1 MKRPKK
7 LALAAVACLVVSAFG
22 IGVGAPANADAG
34 PFEPT
39 VGTVYIS
46 TEVGTNQMQLWQAP
60 QLDTGLIFS
69 PNGPRTASGT
79 VYNAQGHRATDGYI
93 YAISHSANS
102 FGHLLR
108 IDKAGGVTDLGSAF
122 SPALK
127 PANNVVF
134 PSGTFGEG
142 AYADTFFYMVREN
155 ANLATARQYSDT
167 LNWATF
173 ASDGTFT
180 LGSIPLSSR
189 LGSDVADFAP
199 LGGYLWGIGQGKQM
213 VRIDPAT
220 GKFDTFSVA
229 SNLLPSEIVNF
240 NAAWALPNGNL
251 AFRVQG
257 TGLITQLAV
266 ANASTA
272 SPRFTTIGRM
282 QGPPDGFT
290 ADGTFIPAVP
300 ARDVDLSIV
309 KSGSPQVAPG
319 GTVTYTVT
327 VTNNSDYPSSGANIH
342 DDLPAGLTNVT
353 VPDGATLN
361 GQDLFLSVQALDP
374 GESATF
380 TYTGTAPLGTT
391 TLTNSADVVGNEI
404 DPDLTNNTAQVDT
417 QVTDTDSNPDANVNA
432 SASAGADANGNP
444 AAQAAANA
452 DASTQATCG
461 CGCDQCGGGS
471 VGGVD
476 GCVHDGVG

>member
-22 IGVGAPANADAG
+22 IGAGAPANADAG

-39 VGTVYIS
+39 IGTVYIS
-46 TEVGTNQMQLWQAP
+46 TGVGSNQMQLWQAP
-60 QLDTGLIFS
+60 QLDTGLVFS

-79 VYNAQGHRATDGYI
+79 LYNAMGHRANDGYI

-102 FGHLLR
+102 YGHLLR

-122 SPALK
+122 SSPLG
-127 PANNVVF
+127 PVDTVSF
-134 PSGTFGEG
+134 PNGTFGEG
-142 AYADTFFYMVREN
+142 AYADTFFYMVRKN
-155 ANLATARQYSDT
+155 ANRPVADYYSDT

-180 LGSIPLSSR
+180 LGVTPLSSR
-189 LGSDVADFAP
+189 LGSDVADLAP

-213 VRIDPAT
+213 VRIDTAT
-220 GKFDTFSVA
+220 GSLDTFSVA
-229 SNLLPSEIVNF
+229 SNLLPSETEGF
-240 NAAWALPNGNL
+240 NAAWTLPNGNL
-251 AFRVQG
+251 AFRMHG

-266 ANASTA
+266 TNASTA

-282 QGPPDGFT
+282 RGPSDGDR

-309 KSGSPQVAPG
+309 KSAPPQVAPG

-342 DDLPAGLTNVT
+342 DELPAGLTNVT

-361 GQDLFLSVQALDP
+361 GQDLFLSVKALDP

-380 TYTGTAPLGTT
+380 TYSGKAPSGDT
-391 TLTNSADVVGNEI
+391 TLTNSADVVGNET
-404 DPDLTNNTAQVDT
+404 DPDLTNNTAQVET
-417 QVTDTDSNPDANVNA
+417 HVSDTDADTDANVNA
-432 SASAGADANGNP
+432 SASAGGGREWAPGGSGSGQRGRVHP
-444 AAQAAANA
+444 GV
-452 DASTQATCG
+452 CG
-461 CGCDQCGGGS
+461 GGCDQCGGGP
-471 VGGVD
+471 VGGA
-476 GCVHDGVG
+476 H